1 MRLEEILIE
10 QQLDERPMGVLGKI
24 GAKAQSFVP
33 GRTGRRAQGKLE
45 VGAMANE
52 ISDKFDLFLG
62 KVGGPEGATPEL
74 VISFLKKNGYP
85 TKGAEAAMKDPTM
98 AQKAGAAVGAAAKGV
113 KKAASAAAGAAT
125 NVAQGAKNAAA
136 KVAAKPAAKTA
147 PIPTQ
152 TDQAQAKAGNTN
164 LAASV
169 DRSNMTTIAEGFSGA
184 QLDKIFMAAAKD
196 KIAADEGGIA
206 APSAGKVDPADA
218 GKPGAGGFASSFKQA
233 YNKAK
238 TGTDGATDA
247 NTASTAGDQ
256 PAAQATA
263 APGEI
268 PAEIQKQIDELN
280 PADKKQLAMMI

>member
-1 MRLEEILIE
+1 MRLKDIVIE
-10 QQLDERPMGVLGKI
+10 QQLDERPMGMLGKL
-24 GAKAQSFVP
+24 GSKAKTLAP
-33 GRTGRRAQGKLE
+33 GRMGRRAQGELE
-45 VGAMANE
+45 VGKMANE
-52 ISDKFDLFLG
+52 ISDKFDVFLG

-125 NVAQGAKNAAA
+125 SVAQGAKNAAA
-136 KVAAKPAAKTA
+136 KVAPKPA

-152 TDQAQAKAGNTN
+152 TDQAKAKAGNTN

-169 DRSNMTTIAEGFSGA
+169 DRSDMPTIAEGFSGA

-196 KIAADEGGIA
+196 KIASDEGGVA
-206 APSAGKVDPADA
+206 SQGAGKVDPADT

-233 YNKAK
+233 FNKAK

-256 PAAQATA
+256 PAAQAA
-263 APGEI
+263 APTNEI
-268 PAEIQKQIDELN
+268 PAEIQKQIDQLN

>member
-1 MRLEEILIE
+1 MRLSEIISE

-33 GRTGRRAQGKLE
+33 GRTGRRAKGKLE

-62 KVGGPEGATPEL
+62 KVGGKEGATPEL
-74 VISFLKKNGYP
+74 VISFLQKNGYP

-125 NVAQGAKNAAA
+125 NVAQGAKSAAA
-136 KVAAKPAAKTA
+136 KVGDKPT

-164 LAASV
+164 LAASI
-169 DRSNMTTIAEGFSGA
+169 DRSSMTTIAEGFSGA

-196 KIAADEGGIA
+196 KIASDEGGIA